1 MKKHEIKYPNLEVEM
16 SRNGD
21 TQKKLA
27 DLLNITQ
34 QTVSKKLAGK
44 VDWTIGEIEIICEHY
59 NKDYYQ
65 LFK

>member
-1 MKKHEIKYPNLEVEM
+1 MRKHEIKYPNLEVEM

-59 NKDYYQ
+59 NKNYYE

>member
-59 NKDYYQ
+59 SKDYYQ

>member
-1 MKKHEIKYPNLEVEM
+1 MRKHEIKYPNLEVEM

-44 VDWTIGEIEIICEHY
+44 VDWTIGEVEIICEHY
-59 NKDYYQ
+59 NKNYYE